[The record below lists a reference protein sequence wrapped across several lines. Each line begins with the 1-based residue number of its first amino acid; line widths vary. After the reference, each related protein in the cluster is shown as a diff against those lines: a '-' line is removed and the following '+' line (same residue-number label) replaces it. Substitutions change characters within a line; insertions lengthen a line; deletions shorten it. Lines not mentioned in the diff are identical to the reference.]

1 MKKRIVAMLIVVMV
15 AAMSIVG
22 CGKESPSQTG
32 GELYSGETTPSV
44 SETVDE
50 KVAEDEQGEDEQ
62 AEDTQMQEPADE
74 RSIYEHAS
82 FVLEAYKNLDVEALK
97 PYMEEEE
104 YTELADAFRRIR
116 SNEADTEFWKNTVG
130 TMVYL
135 EDSDTIVSKS
145 IEYIVC
151 KWYMDC
157 QAANAELPDSDA
169 ENFPVEYLDSI
180 YENYYADAKW
190 EMKHKASESFMK
202 ERDGELFF
210 YPDHIGEL
218 IGCEKLYYILDHT
231 SSYEEYAFSQ
241 RLRSYLLLNDAAS
254 FSLGYEYI
262 YDSIPACEEF
272 LSGDLDRMVAVI
284 DTYEKPETSS
294 FYYEEYQYY
303 YQDETNRAILQ
314 GLVDDRCEIYR
325 KLSSVVLFMRID
337 YDCMYPFTS
346 ISLAEGDQA
355 FLKENG
361 IEVVY
366 CTHMF
371 QCPELLWHTNFKM
384 YSDIADYAYELGL
397 LERYSRY

>member
-1 MKKRIVAMLIVVMV
+1 
-15 AAMSIVG
+15 
-22 CGKESPSQTG
+22 
-32 GELYSGETTPSV
+32 
-44 SETVDE
+44 
-50 KVAEDEQGEDEQ
+50 
-62 AEDTQMQEPADE
+62 
-74 RSIYEHAS
+74 
-82 FVLEAYKNLDVEALK
+82 
-97 PYMEEEE
+97 
-104 YTELADAFRRIR
+104 
-116 SNEADTEFWKNTVG
+116 
-130 TMVYL
+130 
-135 EDSDTIVSKS
+135 
-145 IEYIVC
+145 
-151 KWYMDC
+151 
-157 QAANAELPDSDA
+157 
-169 ENFPVEYLDSI
+169 
-180 YENYYADAKW
+180 
-190 EMKHKASESFMK
+190 MK

-325 KLSSVVLFMRID
+325 ELSNVVLFMRID